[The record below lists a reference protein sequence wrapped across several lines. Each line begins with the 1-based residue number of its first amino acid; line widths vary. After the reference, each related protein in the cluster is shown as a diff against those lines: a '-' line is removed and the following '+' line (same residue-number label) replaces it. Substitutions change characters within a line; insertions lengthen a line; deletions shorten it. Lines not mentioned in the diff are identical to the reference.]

1 MRKSMVTLLVPAML
15 LLAACGSSSS
25 SSSSAS
31 SAAPATSTTSSATTA
46 PTSTTTAT
54 SAAPAASA
62 VALDTRSLPGLGPVL
77 VNGQGRTLYVF
88 APDKDKRVT
97 CVDGCATAW
106 PPLKV
111 ASGQKPATSGQVNAG
126 LVASDS
132 DPAGGSVVTYAGWP
146 LYTFVGDTAAG
157 TAHGQ
162 ALNSSGGLWR
172 VITPSGKLVKKK
184 ASAGGAAG
192 STSTSSSGGSGY

>member
-1 MRKSMVTLLVPAML
+1 MRKSMTALFVPAML

-31 SAAPATSTTSSATTA
+31 SAAPATSTTSSAS
-46 PTSTTTAT
+46 STTTAT
-54 SAAPAASA
+54 SSAPAASA
-62 VALDTRSLPGLGPVL
+62 VALNTRSLPGLGVVL

-88 APDKDKRVT
+88 APDKHKRVT

-111 ASGQKPATSGQVNAG
+111 TAGQKPATSGQVKAA
-126 LVASDS
+126 LVSSDT

-146 LYTFVGDTAAG
+146 LYTFVGDPSAG
-157 TAHGQ
+157 AAHGQ
-162 ALNSSGGLWR
+162 ALNSSGGLWW
-172 VITPSGKLVKKK
+172 VITPSGALVTKK
-184 ASAGGAAG
+184 ASAGGTAT
-192 STSTSSSGGSGY
+192 STSTSGGSGY